1 MRFFCII
8 KGSWFDF
15 KQKLGGY
22 EIVDSKGDVLSS
34 SSAPKAS
41 SSSMYNQSSHSQYK
55 GQNLNYQS
63 NINTYNNG
71 NPSSSRNTDSTTTT
85 MTMNNSSSCLPMP
98 SPKLQATYITNLLDD
113 TNDSSKQA
121 LKYLT
126 ETRGLTKQTL
136 RKFGVGLGSYKFPSV
151 EPGQQNRFMKADCV
165 TFPWIMRA
173 SDIHEQE
180 SLRGGSFHYDGSS
193 SDVDGTESSDINANG
208 KEKKNPFVT
217 RRIKARALNN
227 KANQRLDPPG

>member
-1 MRFFCII
+1 ML
-8 KGSWFDF
+8 GSWFDF

-34 SSAPKAS
+34 PVPKSS
-41 SSSMYNQSSHSQYK
+41 SSSMFNRSSHSQYNA
-55 GQNLNYQS
+55 QNQKYQS
-63 NINTYNNG
+63 NINTSNN
-71 NPSSSRNTDSTTTT
+71 NNLSSSSRHTDSTTTT
-85 MTMNNSSSCLPMP
+85 MTMNNSTSCLPMP
-98 SPKLQATYITNLLDD
+98 SRKLQATYITNLLDD

-121 LKYLT
+121 LNYLT

-136 RKFGVGLGSYKFPSV
+136 RKFGVGLGSYRFPSV

-165 TFPWIMRA
+165 TFPWIMKA
-173 SDIHEQE
+173 SEIHEQE
-180 SLRGGSFHYDGSS
+180 TLRGGAFHYDGSS
-193 SDVDGTESSDINANG
+193 GDVDGTASSDANANG
-208 KEKKNPFVT
+208 KEKKDPFVT